1 MAGVHRPGARAG
13 SQTPGVCLGVP
24 APKPDRYFLTFVSMA
39 TLISSVTRAVALMSV
54 VATVAALSACTPRPD
69 GPEPVAERFFLA
81 LAEGDTSSAS
91 AYADRP
97 ELARAALNEAWAG
110 LQATGL
116 DAQILSSKYA
126 EDTGSIAYRYTW
138 HLPKDR
144 TWSYEGQLN
153 MIRDDGRW
161 QVRWSA
167 TDIHPRLGEN
177 QTFALRA
184 DDPPR
189 ASVHERSGTNVLVP
203 GYRYHFALDAQQA
216 GGALMPTARVVADV
230 LRRFDNTLDA
240 QRLAEQSSSIKGPL
254 SLITL
259 RKADH
264 DEVVGALSALPGVVI
279 TPQPEMVPTDEDFA
293 PTLIN
298 EIKKTVA
305 DDLDGTPGW
314 RVVTVNQNG
323 ADVDVLHEVRGDPAP
338 SVSISLDRSVQEA
351 AQNAVDITGK
361 QAMIVV
367 IRPSTGEILAVA
379 QNEAADR
386 EGPIA
391 TMGLYPPGSTFKIV
405 TAGAA
410 IERDMA
416 TPNTL
421 LGCPGR
427 MDIGHRSV
435 PNYGGFDLGT
445 VPMSRAFA
453 SSCNTTFA
461 ELASRMPPR
470 GLTQAAAQYG
480 IGPDYRIAG
489 LPTVSGSVPPTVN
502 LTERTEDGFGQGKVV
517 ASPFGMAL
525 AAATVAAGHTPVPKL
540 IDGRETEITGDRA
553 QIPAEVVESLRP
565 MMRLVVTNGTAEDLQ
580 GAGDVRGKTG
590 EAEFAGGSHSWFT
603 GYRGDMAFSALIVGG
618 GSSEYAV
625 RMLKG
630 MLDALPPDF
639 LA

>member
-1 MAGVHRPGARAG
+1 MA
-13 SQTPGVCLGVP
+13 S
-24 APKPDRYFLTFVSMA
+24 
-39 TLISSVTRAVALMSV
+39 LISSSSRASRSLSVGAVIALVVTLG
-54 VATVAALSACTPRPD
+54 ACTPRPN
-69 GPEPVAERFFLA
+69 GPEPTAEEFFAA
-81 LAEGDTSSAS
+81 LATGDTGAAAELS
-91 AYADRP
+91 DRP
-97 ELARAALNEAWAG
+97 ADARAALNEAWSG

-138 HLPKDR
+138 HLPKNR
-144 TWSYEGQLN
+144 TWAYDGTLN
-153 MIRDDGRW
+153 MVRDEGRW
-161 QVRWSA
+161 EVRWSA
-167 TDIHPRLGEN
+167 TGLHPRLGEN

-184 DDPPR
+184 DAPPR
-189 ASVHERSGTNVLVP
+189 ASVNERSGTNVLVP
-203 GYRYHFALDAQQA
+203 GYRYGFALDARAA
-216 GGALMPTARVVADV
+216 GGDLMPTARAVVDA
-230 LRRFDNTLDA
+230 LRRFDPTLDP
-240 QRLAEQSSSIKGPL
+240 QRLAEQASSTKGPL

-259 RKADH
+259 RQADR
-264 DEVVGALSALPGVVI
+264 DAVAGAIGALPGVVI
-279 TPQPEMVPTDEDFA
+279 TPQPEMVPTDENFA
-293 PTLIN
+293 PTLVD
-298 EIKKTVA
+298 EVKKTVA
-305 DDLDGTPGW
+305 DDLDGSPGW

-323 ADVDVLHEVRGDPAP
+323 VDVEILNEVPGEPAP
-338 SVSISLDRSVQEA
+338 SVTISLDRAVQDA
-351 AQNAVDITGK
+351 AQNAVDSTDK

-379 QNEAADR
+379 QNAAADR

-421 LGCPGR
+421 LGCPGQL
-427 MDIGHRSV
+427 DIGHRTV

-480 IGPDYRIAG
+480 IGPDYNIAG
-489 LPTVSGSVPPTVN
+489 LSTVSGSVPPTVN
-502 LTERTEDGFGQGKVV
+502 LTERTEDGFGQGKVLV
-517 ASPFGMAL
+517 SPFGMAM
-525 AAATVAAGHTPVPKL
+525 AAATVAAGRTPVPHL
-540 IDGRETEITGDRA
+540 IDGRETAVNGDRD
-553 QIPAEVVESLRP
+553 QIPAAVVDDLRP
-565 MMRLVVTNGTAEDLQ
+565 MMRLVVTNGTAKDLQ

-625 RMLKG
+625 RMLKY
-630 MLDALPPDF
+630 MLDSLPDGY
-639 LA
+639 LG